1 MSEQRIDGD
10 GDGDGSLAHVV
21 RRGAEKHGVEKHG
34 AVKNGA
40 EKRVGGRGVERLRPV
55 RDQADDVVN
64 APLHWPSVTP
74 FVAQEEWPR
83 LAQWVDALRR
93 RYRGL
98 DSYVVPACWYAH
110 ESLVVAL
117 QALKDHERASY
128 DPSSPASSATDW
140 HRAFR
145 DITSLLRQFSAD
157 LRCGHGP
164 EYGDVELFGMF
175 VANDIAQR
183 RRRAAT
189 VALGLGDE
197 DGVT

>member
-1 MSEQRIDGD
+1 MSEQRVDVPAG
-10 GDGDGSLAHVV
+10 
-21 RRGAEKHGVEKHG
+21 
-34 AVKNGA
+34 
-40 EKRVGGRGVERLRPV
+40 KRDAARLRPV
-55 RDQADDVVN
+55 RETTRETNGEAN
-64 APLHWPSVTP
+64 GPLHWPSLAP
-74 FVAQEEWPR
+74 FVAEREWPE
-83 LAQWVDALRR
+83 LAEWVAALRQ

-98 DSYVVPACWYAH
+98 DSYVVPACWYEH

-128 DPSSPASSATDW
+128 DRSSPASSATDW

-145 DITSLLRQFSAD
+145 DISGLLRQFSAD

-175 VANDIAQR
+175 IANDIAQR

-197 DGVT
+197 DDTYYL

>member
-1 MSEQRIDGD
+1 MSEQRVDL
-10 GDGDGSLAHVV
+10 SA
-21 RRGAEKHGVEKHG
+21 GARD
-34 AVKNGA
+34 AA
-40 EKRVGGRGVERLRPV
+40 RLRPV
-55 RDQADDVVN
+55 RDSTRESSGEAN
-64 APLHWPSVTP
+64 GPLHWPSLTP
-74 FVAQEEWPR
+74 FVAERKWPELAEWV
-83 LAQWVDALRR
+83 AALRQ

-98 DSYVVPACWYAH
+98 DSYVVPACWYEH

-128 DPSSPASSATDW
+128 DAASPASSATDW

-145 DITSLLRQFSAD
+145 DVTALLRQFTAD

-175 VANDIAQR
+175 VANDIARR

-197 DGVT
+197 DDTDDL

>member
-1 MSEQRIDGD
+1 MSEQRVDVPAG
-10 GDGDGSLAHVV
+10 
-21 RRGAEKHGVEKHG
+21 
-34 AVKNGA
+34 
-40 EKRVGGRGVERLRPV
+40 KRDAARLRPV
-55 RDQADDVVN
+55 RETTRETNGEAN
-64 APLHWPSVTP
+64 GPLHWPSLAP
-74 FVAQEEWPR
+74 FVAKREWPE
-83 LAQWVDALRR
+83 LAEWVAALRQ

-98 DSYVVPACWYAH
+98 DSYVVPACWYEH

-128 DPSSPASSATDW
+128 DRSSPASSATDW

-145 DITSLLRQFSAD
+145 DISGLLRQFSAD

-175 VANDIAQR
+175 IANDIAQR

-197 DGVT
+197 DDTYYL

>member
-1 MSEQRIDGD
+1 MSEQRVDVPAG
-10 GDGDGSLAHVV
+10 V
-21 RRGAEKHGVEKHG
+21 RDA
-34 AVKNGA
+34 A
-40 EKRVGGRGVERLRPV
+40 RLRQV
-55 RDQADDVVN
+55 RATARKTSAETSGEAN
-64 APLHWPSVTP
+64 GPLHWPSLAP
-74 FVAQEEWPR
+74 FVAEREWPE
-83 LAQWVDALRR
+83 LAEWVAALRQ

-98 DSYVVPACWYAH
+98 DSYVVPACWYEH

-128 DPSSPASSATDW
+128 DASSPASSATDW

-145 DITSLLRQFSAD
+145 DVTALLRQFTAD

-164 EYGDVELFGMF
+164 EHGDVELFGMF
-175 VANDIAQR
+175 VATDIARR

-197 DGVT
+197 DDTHYL

>member
-1 MSEQRIDGD
+1 MSEQRVDVKD
-10 GDGDGSLAHVV
+10 SRAPVA
-21 RRGAEKHGVEKHG
+21 RRGIDHPIEP
-34 AVKNGA
+34 
-40 EKRVGGRGVERLRPV
+40 LRPV
-55 RDQADDVVN
+55 RDKASDAVN
-64 APLHWPSVTP
+64 APLHWPSLGP
-74 FVAQEEWPR
+74 FAAQREWPE
-83 LAQWVDALRR
+83 LATWVDALRQ

-98 DSYVVPACWYAH
+98 DSYVVPACWYEH

-117 QALKDHERASY
+117 QALKDHERVAY
-128 DPSSPASSATDW
+128 DQNSPASSATDW

-145 DITSLLRQFSAD
+145 DISGLLRQFTAD

-183 RRRAAT
+183 RSRAAT

-197 DGVT
+197 DDLPYR